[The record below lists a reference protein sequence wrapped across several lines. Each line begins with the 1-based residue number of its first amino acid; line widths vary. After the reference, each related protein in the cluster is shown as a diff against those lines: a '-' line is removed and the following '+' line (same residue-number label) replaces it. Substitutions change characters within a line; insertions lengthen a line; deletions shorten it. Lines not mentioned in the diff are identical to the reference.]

1 MAATNHIVKVAII
14 GASGNSGKYMTSALL
29 AANKHT
35 ITAITRHDSTATFPP
50 GISVSTVDYTD
61 TSSLITALKG
71 QDALIITLSGHTPN
85 LQETEKTIITAAAEA
100 GVPWIFPNE
109 WSPDTANEDLV
120 KDIFI
125 FGSKVAT
132 RKAIVELGK
141 SRFVAV
147 STGFWYEWSLAI
159 APAFGIDLVKKTATF
174 FDEGETK
181 ISVSTWP
188 QQVGKAV
195 TALLSLPVNASDSQ
209 SGPCLNDFSD
219 KVIYMNS
226 FTVSQKDMLASAV
239 RVTGTPLSEWTVTK
253 ENAKE
258 RYENGIKEMKEGNRV
273 GFAKMMYTRVS
284 FEDGVGNVEGK
295 GLANEALGLE
305 VEDLDEATE
314 RAFERAKTV
323 QVFG

>member
-1 MAATNHIVKVAII
+1 
-14 GASGNSGKYMTSALL
+14 MTSALL
-29 AANKHT
+29 TGKKHT
-35 ITAITRHDSTATFPP
+35 LTAITRHDSSATFPP
-50 GISVSTVDYTD
+50 GISVSKVDYTNP
-61 TSSLITALKG
+61 SSLVTALKG

-85 LQETEKTIITAAAEA
+85 LHETEKTIVAAAAEA

-120 KDIFI
+120 RDVFI

-132 RKAIVELGK
+132 RKAITELGK
-141 SRFVAV
+141 SRFVSV

-159 APAFGIDLVKKTATF
+159 APAFGIDLVKKTATL

-188 QQVGKAV
+188 QVGKAV
-195 TALLSLPVNASDSQ
+195 TALLSLPINSSE
-209 SGPCLNDFSD
+209 SNPEPCLNDFANRL
-219 KVIYMNS
+219 IYVNS
-226 FTVSQKDMLASAV
+226 FNVSQKDMLDSAV
-239 RVTGTPLSEWTVTK
+239 RVTGTPLSDWAVTK
-253 ENAKE
+253 ESAKE
-258 RYENGIKEMKEGNRV
+258 RYESGIKEMKEGNRV
-273 GFAKMMYTRVS
+273 GFAKMMYTRV
-284 FEDGVGNVEGK
+284 FYDDGVGNVEGK

-323 QVFG
+323 QIFG